1 VVPTRIVEAA
11 GGGHPRRPDWY
22 DIPLMCGIVGY
33 VGPDEALPIILE
45 GLHRLEYR
53 GYDSAGVAVLDGD
66 LTVMKKAGKLEALEK
81 ELADEGAPEGKVG
94 MGHTRW
100 ATHGPPTD
108 QNAHP
113 HVDCLG
119 RIAVIHNGIIENFH
133 ELRQRL
139 ELSGH
144 VLASQTDT
152 EVVAH
157 LVEDAVRDGA
167 DLSTAVR
174 AAVAELEGA
183 YALVVLSADEPDV
196 IVGVRVSSP
205 MVVGLGDGESLL
217 ASDAPALLTR
227 TRRIVALAD
236 GQVAELRADGVRIT
250 DLQGVEAEVRPLDVD
265 WDLRLAE
272 KSGFEDF
279 MLKEIHEQPQAIR
292 DTIRGRIRGGVHR
305 LDELRMSEAAIRAVD
320 KVFVV
325 ACGTAFH
332 AGLVAK
338 YAIEHWTRLPVEIE
352 IASEFRYRDPVL
364 DRNTLTLAVSQSG
377 ETIDTLEALR
387 HAKEQGS
394 WGVAITNTV
403 GSSVARE
410 ADAAMYTHAGP
421 EIGVAATK
429 TFATQMVAL
438 DLLALYLAQVRK
450 TMFPEEIGGIVDRML
465 ELPAQ
470 VRRALELDAAIT
482 DLAERYHMARDFL
495 FIGRHTGYPAA
506 LEGALKLKEI
516 SYIHAEGYPAGELKH
531 GPIALVE
538 PGMPVV
544 AVATEC
550 HVYPKILSN
559 IQEVKARGA
568 DVIAVATEGNSEIRQ
583 YADHVLEVPRTPELL
598 APVVVSVPLQLLAY
612 RIAKLRGCDVDQPRN
627 LAKSVT
633 VE

>member
-1 VVPTRIVEAA
+1 
-11 GGGHPRRPDWY
+11 
-22 DIPLMCGIVGY
+22 MCGIVGY
-33 VGPDEALPIILE
+33 VGPDEALPIVIE
-45 GLHRLEYR
+45 GLRRLEYR
-53 GYDSAGVAVLDGD
+53 GYDSSGVALLDGD
-66 LTVMKKAGKLEALEK
+66 LTVVKKAGKLEALEK
-81 ELADEGAPEGKVG
+81 ELADAGAAVPPGRVG

-108 QNAHP
+108 RNAHP
-113 HVDCLG
+113 HVDCTG
-119 RIAVIHNGIIENFH
+119 RVAVIHNGIIENFD
-133 ELRQRL
+133 ELRRRL
-139 ELSGH
+139 EDDGH
-144 VLASQTDT
+144 DFESDTDT
-152 EVVAH
+152 ECVAH
-157 LVEDAVRDGA
+157 LVEEGLREGRDLAG
-167 DLSTAVR
+167 AVR
-174 AAVAELEGA
+174 ASVPRLEGA

-205 MVVGLGDGESLL
+205 MVVGLGDGETLL
-217 ASDAPALLTR
+217 ASDAPALLDR
-227 TRRIVALAD
+227 TRRIVPLAD
-236 GQVAELRADGVRIT
+236 GQLVEIRASGARIT
-250 DLQGVEAEVRPLDVD
+250 DLAGAEAEVKPLDVE
-265 WDLRLAE
+265 WDLRRAE
-272 KSGFEDF
+272 KGGYDDF
-279 MLKEIHEQPQAIR
+279 MLKEIHEQPMAIR
-292 DTIRGRIRGGVHR
+292 DTIRGRVRGGVHR
-305 LDELRMSEAAIRAVD
+305 LDEVRMSEEAIRAVD

-364 DRNTLTLAVSQSG
+364 DRNTMTLAVSQSG

-394 WGVAITNTV
+394 RTLAITNTV

-410 ADAAMYTHAGP
+410 ADAVMYTHAGP
-421 EIGVAATK
+421 EVGVAATK

-438 DLLALYLAQVRK
+438 DLLALYLAQVRR
-450 TMFPEEIGGIVDRML
+450 TMFPEELGEVVDRML
-465 ELPAQ
+465 ELPTQ
-470 VRRALELDAAIT
+470 VRRALGLDGAVRELAQ
-482 DLAERYHMARDFL
+482 RYHRARDFL

-531 GPIALVE
+531 GPIALIE
-538 PGMPVV
+538 PGVPVV

-568 DVIAVATEGNSEIRQ
+568 DVIAVATEGNTEIGR
-583 YADHVLEVPRTPELL
+583 YADHVLQVPRTPELL
-598 APVVVSVPLQLLAY
+598 SPVVVSVPLQLLAY
-612 RIAKLRGCDVDQPRN
+612 HIAKLRGCDVDQPRN

>member
-1 VVPTRIVEAA
+1 
-11 GGGHPRRPDWY
+11 
-22 DIPLMCGIVGY
+22 MCGIVGY

-45 GLHRLEYR
+45 GLGHLEYR

-66 LTVMKKAGKLEALEK
+66 LEVVKKAGKLAALEK
-81 ELADEGAPEGKVG
+81 ELSENGSPRGSVG

-100 ATHGPPTD
+100 ATHGQPTD
-108 QNAHP
+108 RNAHP
-113 HVDCLG
+113 HLDCRQ
-119 RIAVIHNGIIENFH
+119 RIAVIHNGIIENFQ
-133 ELRQRL
+133 ELKTRL
-139 ELSGH
+139 LDAGH
-144 VLASQTDT
+144 IFVSDTDT

-157 LVEDAVRDGA
+157 LIEDATRDGTGLADAVRV
-167 DLSTAVR
+167 AVTH
-174 AAVAELEGA
+174 LEGA
-183 YALVVLSADEPDV
+183 YAIVVLSADEPDV
-196 IVGVRVSSP
+196 IVGVRLSSP
-205 MVVGLGDGESLL
+205 MVVGLGEGENLL
-217 ASDAPALLTR
+217 ASDAPALLPR
-227 TRRIVALAD
+227 TRRIVPLAD
-236 GQVAELRADGVRIT
+236 GQMVEVRADGVRIT
-250 DLQGVEAEVRPLDVD
+250 DLGGAEVSFEPLEID
-265 WDLRLAE
+265 WDLRRAA
-272 KSGFEDF
+272 KGGFEDF
-279 MLKEIHEQPQAIR
+279 MLKEIHEQPTAIR
-292 DTIRGRIRGGVHR
+292 DTIRGRVRAGVHR
-305 LDELRMSEAAIRAVD
+305 LDELRMSEDAIRAVD

-364 DRNTLTLAVSQSG
+364 DAGTLTLAVSQSG

-387 HAKEQGS
+387 HAKEQRS
-394 WGVAITNTV
+394 RTLAITNTV

-410 ADAAMYTHAGP
+410 ADAVMYTHAGP

-438 DLLALYLAQVRK
+438 DLVALYLAQIRR
-450 TMFPEEIGGIVDRML
+450 TMFAEEIGYSVDRIL
-465 ELPAQ
+465 ELPSQ
-470 VRRALELDAAIT
+470 VRRCLELDGQVRE
-482 DLAERYHMARDFL
+482 LADRYHRSRDFL

-538 PGMPVV
+538 PGLPVV
-544 AVATEC
+544 AVATES
-550 HVYPKILSN
+550 HVYSKVLSN

-568 DVIAVATEGNSEIRQ
+568 DIIAVATEGDEEIRRL
-583 YADHVLEVPRTPELL
+583 ADHVLYTPSTPELL
-598 APVVVSVPLQLLAY
+598 SPVLVSVPLQLLAY
-612 RIAKLRGCDVDQPRN
+612 HIAKLRGCDVDQPRN

>member
-1 VVPTRIVEAA
+1 
-11 GGGHPRRPDWY
+11 
-22 DIPLMCGIVGY
+22 
-33 VGPDEALPIILE
+33 
-45 GLHRLEYR
+45 
-53 GYDSAGVAVLDGD
+53 
-66 LTVMKKAGKLEALEK
+66 
-81 ELADEGAPEGKVG
+81 

>member
-1 VVPTRIVEAA
+1 
-11 GGGHPRRPDWY
+11 
-22 DIPLMCGIVGY
+22 MCGIVGY

-45 GLHRLEYR
+45 GLGRLEYR
-53 GYDSAGVAVLDGD
+53 GYDSAGVAVLNGD
-66 LTVMKKAGKLEALEK
+66 LQVVKKAGKLEALEK
-81 ELADEGAPEGKVG
+81 ELSENGSPRGRVG

-100 ATHGPPTD
+100 ATHGQPTD
-108 QNAHP
+108 RNAHP
-113 HVDCLG
+113 HVDC
-119 RIAVIHNGIIENFH
+119 RNRVAVIHNGIIENFH
-133 ELRQRL
+133 ELRTRL
-139 ELSGH
+139 QDGGH
-144 VLASQTDT
+144 TLESDTDT

-157 LVEDAVRDGA
+157 LVEEGMRDGSTLAEAVRGA
-167 DLSTAVR
+167 VTHLD
-174 AAVAELEGA
+174 GA
-183 YALVVLSADEPDV
+183 YAIVVLSADEPDV

-205 MVVGLGDGESLL
+205 MVVGLGRGENLL
-217 ASDAPALLTR
+217 ASDAPAVLDR
-227 TRRIVALAD
+227 TRRVVPLDD
-236 GQVAELRADGVRIT
+236 GQVVEVRAHEIRIT
-250 DLQGVEAEVRPLDVD
+250 DLQGNPVEAEPIEVD
-265 WDLRLAE
+265 WDYRRAA
-272 KSGFEDF
+272 KGGFDDF
-279 MLKEIHEQPQAIR
+279 MLKEIHEQPRAIR
-292 DTIRGRIRGGVHR
+292 DTIRGRVRAGVHH
-305 LDELRMSEAAIRAVD
+305 LDELRMSEEAIRAVD

-325 ACGTAFH
+325 ACGTAYH

-364 DRNTLTLAVSQSG
+364 DPHTLTLAVSQSG

-387 HAKEQGS
+387 HAKEQRS
-394 WGVAITNTV
+394 WVLAITNTV

-410 ADAAMYTHAGP
+410 ADAVMYTHAGP
-421 EIGVAATK
+421 EVGVAATK

-438 DLLALYLAQVRK
+438 HLVALYLAQVRATK
-450 TMFPEEIGGIVDRML
+450 FPEELGYVVDRML

-470 VRRALELDAAIT
+470 VQAALGLDPEVRR
-482 DLAERYHMARDFL
+482 LAERYHRARDFL
-495 FIGRHTGYPAA
+495 FIGRHTGFPAA

-538 PGMPVV
+538 PGLPVV

-568 DVIAVATEGNSEIRQ
+568 DVIAVATEGDGEIGR
-583 YADHVLEVPRTPELL
+583 YADEVLYVPRTPELL
-598 APVVVSVPLQLLAY
+598 SPVVVSVPLQLLAY
-612 RIAKLRGCDVDQPRN
+612 HIAKLRDCDVDQPRN